1 MYQTKCINGFVF
13 IIKLVHLCVPVNA
26 ALIPG
31 GYHIPLANGIAPERM
46 KNNEKRLEKGAR
58 EIVGM
63 SGV

>member
-1 MYQTKCINGFVF
+1 M
-13 IIKLVHLCVPVNA
+13 PVNA

-46 KNNEKRLEKGAR
+46 KNNEKRLERGAR